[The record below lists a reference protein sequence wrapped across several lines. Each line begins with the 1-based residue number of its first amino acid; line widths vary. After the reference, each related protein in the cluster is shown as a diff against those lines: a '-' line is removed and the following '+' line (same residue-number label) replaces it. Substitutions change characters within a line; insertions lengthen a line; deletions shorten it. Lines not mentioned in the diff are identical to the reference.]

1 VNPYYKIGLAFS
13 AVTLLLQLAGFI
25 YFFGFFRG
33 SFQEFKENTISSLR
47 RLEAVF
53 FTDVKVVPHAAS
65 EQLPAESRTVQ
76 RSKR

>member
-1 VNPYYKIGLAFS
+1 LYGLIVSILA
-13 AVTLLLQLAGFI
+13 LLLQVAGFI

-33 SFQEFKENTISSLR
+33 GYEEFKKNTTESLR

-53 FTDVKVVPHAAS
+53 FTDVKVVPHSAG
-65 EQLPAESRTVQ
+65 ETLPAESRTVQ